1 MIHSVVKDPTPWKL
15 PNAQRRRELD
25 NPIGGYEGMSVALC
39 RHIGLGDQVCF
50 DICKDDGTT
59 LQAGVDV
66 RSATFDIRFHC
77 EGGVV
82 SHRKKEKKSA
92 RLHTM
97 AEKRAAAQNAK
108 KQARRDA
115 NPQRIQTASLLH
127 RGASGNIKKETS
139 TQRSVRLIAETKGL
153 IKSFRKMK

>member
-82 SHRKKEKKSA
+82 SHRKKKK
-92 RLHTM
+92 RVPVFIQWP
-97 AEKRAAAQNAK
+97 KNAL
-108 KQARRDA
+108 Q
-115 NPQRIQTASLLH
+115 
-127 RGASGNIKKETS
+127 
-139 TQRSVRLIAETKGL
+139 
-153 IKSFRKMK
+153 RKMPKSRHAAMQILSVFKRHHSCIEALAVTSRKRPQLSAA